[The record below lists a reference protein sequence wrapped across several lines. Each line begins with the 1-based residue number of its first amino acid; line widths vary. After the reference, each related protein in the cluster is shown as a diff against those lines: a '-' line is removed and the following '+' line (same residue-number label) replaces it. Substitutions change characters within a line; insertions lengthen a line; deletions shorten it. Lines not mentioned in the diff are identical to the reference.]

1 MRVLSN
7 AHGLSQFA
15 GPGAWN
21 DLDMLQASAEGRKQ
35 EYGKRGMALQPLRS

>member
-21 DLDMLQASAEGRKQ
+21 DLDMLQVGGAEAVGRTV
-35 EYGKRGMALQPLRS
+35 GGLPVLLQWC